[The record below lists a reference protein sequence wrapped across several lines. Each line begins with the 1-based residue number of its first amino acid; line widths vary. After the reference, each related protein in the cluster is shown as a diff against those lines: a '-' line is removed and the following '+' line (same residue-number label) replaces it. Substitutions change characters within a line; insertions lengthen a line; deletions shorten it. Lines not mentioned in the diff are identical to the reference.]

1 MDQAGPIRRGIAYA
15 LCAVVLFTTM
25 IALVK
30 WLSASF
36 APMQIAFF
44 RAICALALCLPIVLA
59 DGGPRALRTRHPGA
73 YVLRGLI
80 GAGSIISSF
89 YGVSLMPIA
98 DWVALSFTV
107 PLFVAALAAP
117 VLGETV
123 GWRRWTAILLGFA
136 GVVIIVPPTGEAS
149 LWALAVGL
157 TAHFLVSSAL
167 VLIRRMGTAERTTT
181 IVFYYM
187 VALSITTALV
197 APFDWRPATANQLA
211 MLMLVGAV
219 AGAAHLLITSA
230 YRLAPAS
237 VIAPFDYTGIIW
249 AVAIGWLVWGEP
261 PTLRLAI
268 GGAIVIACGL
278 YVLITATRP
287 QAAGRA
293 ITSSP

>member
-1 MDQAGPIRRGIAYA
+1 MEQTRRIRRGIAFA
-15 LCAVVLFTTM
+15 ICAIAMFTTM

-44 RAICALALCLPIVLA
+44 RSICALALCLPIVLA
-59 DGGPRALRTRHPGA
+59 DGGARALRTQHPQA

-123 GWRRWTAILLGFA
+123 GWRRWTAILIGFG
-136 GVVIIVPPTGEAS
+136 GVLIIVPPTGEAS
-149 LWALAVGL
+149 LWALGVGL
-157 TAHFLVSSAL
+157 TAHLLVSTAL

-197 APFDWRPATANQLA
+197 APFDWRWPDGGQLA
-211 MLMLVGAV
+211 LLALVGVV
-219 AGAAHLLITSA
+219 AGGAHLLITTA

-249 AVAIGWLVWGEP
+249 AVAIGWLAWGEK
-261 PTLRLAI
+261 PTARLFI
-268 GGAIVIACGL
+268 GGAVVIASGL
-278 YVLITATRP
+278 YVLVTATRTP
-287 QAAGRA
+287 SAAKT